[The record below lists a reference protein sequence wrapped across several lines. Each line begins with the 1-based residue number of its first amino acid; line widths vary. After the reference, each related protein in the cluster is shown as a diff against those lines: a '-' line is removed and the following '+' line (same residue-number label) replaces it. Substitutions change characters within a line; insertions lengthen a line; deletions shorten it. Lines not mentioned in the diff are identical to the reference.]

1 MRIGM
6 ILDKTFPPDP
16 RVENEAISLTEK
28 GHDVYLFCL
37 KYGEEKDNE
46 VINGIKV
53 LRYTSNKLI
62 YKLSALVYTIPLY
75 SSIMTKKISHFL
87 DANKID
93 VIHIHD
99 IQIAEAVLKANKKLK
114 LKIVLDLHENRPEI
128 MRFYPHLQKFPG
140 KFLISASTWKQKEEI
155 FINKANKVIVVTEE
169 SKNEIV
175 KRTNKKPESIIVVPN
190 TVHKSYYKNA
200 LIQNEILEKYKT
212 NFVLLYL
219 GDTGLRRG
227 LQTAIASVN
236 NLKNKIPSIKLVI
249 VGSNTSD
256 IVLKSQVKDLEIQH
270 FVDFVGWQDEKLFPS
285 YIKASSVCI
294 SPLHRNLHHD
304 TTFANKLFQYMSF
317 SKPVLAS
324 NATAQKN
331 LIERTNSG
339 LVHIER
345 DVKDFSAKVLEFYN
359 NNELRDRL
367 GENGKQFVE
376 NEFCWEKTSKNLID
390 LYANLST

>member
-1 MRIGM
+1 M

-16 RVENEAISLTEK
+16 RVENEAISLIEK
-28 GHDVYLFCL
+28 GHEVCLFCL

-46 VINGIKV
+46 VIKGIQVK
-53 LRYTSNKLI
+53 RYKSNKLI
-62 YKLSALVYTIPLY
+62 YKLSALVYTIPFY
-75 SSIMTKKISHFL
+75 SSIMAKKINHFL

-114 LKIVLDLHENRPEI
+114 LNTVLDLHENRPEI

-140 KFLISASTWKQKEEI
+140 KFLISASKWKQKEET
-155 FINKANKVIVVTEE
+155 FIDKADKVIVVTEE

-175 KRTNKKPESIIVVPN
+175 KRTNKKPENIIVVPN
-190 TVHKSYYKNA
+190 TVHKSYFKNA
-200 LIQNEILEKYKT
+200 LIQNEILKKYKA

-227 LQTAIASVN
+227 LQTAIASVK

-256 IVLKSQVKDLEIQH
+256 VVLKSQVKDLEIQH
-270 FVDFVGWQDEKLFPS
+270 FVDFAGWQDEKLFPS

-304 TTFANKLFQYMSF
+304 TTYANKLFQYMSF

-324 NATAQKN
+324 NATSQKN
-331 LIERTNSG
+331 LIEKTNAG

-345 DVKDFSAKVLEFYN
+345 DVKDFSIKVIELYN
-359 NNELRDRL
+359 NKELRDSL
-367 GENGKQFVE
+367 GGNGKRFVE

>member
-16 RVENEAISLTEK
+16 RVENEAISLIEK
-28 GHDVYLFCL
+28 GHDVCLFCL
-37 KYGEEKDNE
+37 KYGNENDNE
-46 VINGIKV
+46 VIKGIQIK
-53 LRYTSNKLI
+53 RYKSNKLI
-62 YKLSALVYTIPLY
+62 YKLSALVYTVPFY
-75 SSIMTKKISHFL
+75 SLIMAKKISHFL
-87 DANKID
+87 NANKID

-114 LKIVLDLHENRPEI
+114 IKIVLDLHENRPEI

-140 KFLISASTWKQKEEI
+140 KFLISSSKWKQKEET
-155 FINKANKVIVVTEE
+155 FINKADKVIVVTEE

-190 TVHKSYYKNA
+190 TVHKAYYKNA
-200 LIQNEILEKYKT
+200 LIQNEILEKYKS

-236 NLKNKIPSIKLVI
+236 ILKNKLPIIKLVI

-256 IVLKSQVKDLEIQH
+256 IVLKSQVKDLEINH
-270 FVDFVGWQDEKLFPS
+270 LVDFVGWQDEKLFPS

-304 TTFANKLFQYMSF
+304 TTFANKIFQYMSF

-324 NATAQKN
+324 NATAQKK

-345 DVKDFSAKVLEFYN
+345 DVKDFSAKVLELYN
-359 NNELRDRL
+359 SKELRRSL